1 MGRGPLREFT
11 WPSISAFTSALTW
24 TFTWASIRDVT
35 ADVIGGV
42 HPGVRTTFDAT
53 TVDGVTDPD
62 DRTPAAPAEPP
73 ADADAASEPA
83 PESASAS
90 ESVSDPVP
98 EAVSPPAP
106 ERSPAPDVDLAAFER
121 DLDAVEAALA
131 RLADGTYRTDE
142 ITGEPIPDHVL
153 ADDPTA
159 RRA

>member
-1 MGRGPLREFT
+1 MGRGPHREFT
-11 WPSISAFTSALTW
+11 WPSISTFTSALT
-24 TFTWASIRDVT
+24 TASIGDVG
-35 ADVIGGV
+35 ADVIRGV
-42 HPGVRTTFDAT
+42 DPGVRTTFDAT

-62 DRTPAAPAEPP
+62 DRTPDAPAEPP
-73 ADADAASEPA
+73 AASEPA

-90 ESVSDPVP
+90 APESVSDPVP
-98 EAVSPPAP
+98 EPVSPPAP

>member
-1 MGRGPLREFT
+1 M
-11 WPSISAFTSALTW
+11 
-24 TFTWASIRDVT
+24 
-35 ADVIGGV
+35 IGGV
-42 HPGVRTTFDAT
+42 HPGARTTFDAT

-62 DRTPAAPAEPP
+62 DRTPDAPAEPP
-73 ADADAASEPA
+73 
-83 PESASAS
+83 
-90 ESVSDPVP
+90 
-98 EAVSPPAP
+98 
-106 ERSPAPDVDLAAFER
+106 VDLAAFER

>member
-1 MGRGPLREFT
+1 M
-11 WPSISAFTSALTW
+11 
-24 TFTWASIRDVT
+24 
-35 ADVIGGV
+35 
-42 HPGVRTTFDAT
+42 
-53 TVDGVTDPD
+53 TDPD
-62 DRTPAAPAEPP
+62 DRIPDAPAEPP
-73 ADADAASEPA
+73 ADAASEPA
-83 PESASAS
+83 PESTH

-98 EAVSPPAP
+98 AAVSPPAP
-106 ERSPAPDVDLAAFER
+106 TSPAPDVDLTAFER